1 MYFYIFRLRGS
12 RAVNFTKYL
21 KKLFPEYLCFR
32 YNIDK
37 MTEIEINQSCY
48 RYNNYLDYKR
58 YPIDKLRD
66 CFRKNPIIF
75 FIVPDTIKCDL
86 FTLFE
91 LQGADPKHSYN
102 HEIREFFVKIPD
114 VWSSIQSNKK
124 YRNVDME
131 VYPVIRRFTSKNR
144 SKYHKLEEIN
154 EKIHKKLEKIQTY
167 NGINN
172 R

>member
-12 RAVNFTKYL
+12 RTINFTKYL

-37 MTEIEINQSCY
+37 MTEIEINQSGY

-58 YPIDKLRD
+58 YPIDKIRD
-66 CFRKNPIIF
+66 CFRKNPIMF

-91 LQGADPKHSYN
+91 LQGADPKHIYN
-102 HEIREFFVKIPD
+102 HEIREFFDKIPD

-124 YRNVDME
+124 YRNIDME
-131 VYPVIRRFTSKNR
+131 VYFARKGYVPPYAITIKP
-144 SKYHKLEEIN
+144 YYD
-154 EKIHKKLEKIQTY
+154 KIEYSDKKIY
-167 NGINN
+167 NDYFDVCK
-172 R
+172 

>member
-37 MTEIEINQSCY
+37 MTEIEINQSAY

-58 YPIDKLRD
+58 YPINKMRD
-66 CFRKNPIIF
+66 CFRKNPIVF

-86 FTLFE
+86 FTLFK

-102 HEIREFFVKIPD
+102 HEIREFFDKIPD
-114 VWSSIQSNKK
+114 VWSSVWSNKK
-124 YRNVDME
+124 YRNIDME
-131 VYPVIRRFTSKNR
+131 VWFARKGYDPTYTIKP
-144 SKYHKLEEIN
+144 YYD
-154 EKIHKKLEKIQTY
+154 KIEYSDKRIY
-167 NGINN
+167 NDYFNVSE
-172 R
+172 